1 MSIREATPVESHQGT
16 VFVYPPVFGMQP
28 LPAEIS
34 TPPGNFRFT
43 QTEARHLAQT
53 ICPDLAPEQVKEDLL
68 KPYQD
73 KAAAALKE
81 MTETV
86 DSWTRELIAARQSQ
100 WEGHQLADSME
111 NLLAALA
118 EPLVALR
125 EIKDGDL

>member
-1 MSIREATPVESHQGT
+1 MSVREATAVITNQGLIYA
-16 VFVYPPVFGMQP
+16 YPPVYGMQP
-28 LPAEIS
+28 VPATIT
-34 TPPGNFRFT
+34 TPGVNYSFT
-43 QTEARHLAQT
+43 QKEARVLAQ
-53 ICPDLAPEQVKEDLL
+53 IIAPDLAPEQVKEDLL

-86 DSWTRELIAARQSQ
+86 ESWTRELIAARQSQ